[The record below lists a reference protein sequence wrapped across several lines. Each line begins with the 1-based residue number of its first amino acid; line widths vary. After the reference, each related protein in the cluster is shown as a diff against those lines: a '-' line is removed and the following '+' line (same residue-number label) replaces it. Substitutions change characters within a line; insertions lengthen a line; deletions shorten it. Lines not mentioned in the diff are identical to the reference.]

1 MARQTALDDG
11 ETLFLDEF
19 LERVKELIRQGDSA
33 TRRKVVRASIELQ
46 RILTH
51 E

>member
-1 MARQTALDDG
+1 MAQPTELDDD
-11 ETLFLDEF
+11 EVILLEEFLD
-19 LERVKELIRQGDSA
+19 RVKELIRQGGSA